1 MQVVNLSSNQIG
13 ILMGESFIEQLGGA
27 NLLRDKFPE
36 IVSLNVSDNP
46 IVDMQAMVNEINL
59 LMPNLK
65 DLQISLFQ
73 EPDVDLIL
81 QTLPKLEVLNNIP
94 VDQAD
99 ETGSSSIKSPST
111 QLSRPIEC

>member
-1 MQVVNLSSNQIG
+1 
-13 ILMGESFIEQLGGA
+13 
-27 NLLRDKFPE
+27 
-36 IVSLNVSDNP
+36 
-46 IVDMQAMVNEINL
+46 MQAMVNEIHL

-81 QTLPKLEVLNNIP
+81 QTMTNLEVLNNIP

-99 ETGSSSIKSPST
+99 EAASCSLKSPST
-111 QLSRPIEC
+111 